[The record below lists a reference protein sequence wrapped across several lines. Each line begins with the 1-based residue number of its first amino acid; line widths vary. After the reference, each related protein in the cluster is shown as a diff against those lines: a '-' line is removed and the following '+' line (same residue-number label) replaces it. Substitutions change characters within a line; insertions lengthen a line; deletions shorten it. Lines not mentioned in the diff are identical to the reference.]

1 MLFSSPIFLF
11 SFLPITLFVYY
22 IFLLKTK
29 RVKNYFL
36 LLMSLIFYAWG
47 EPKFIVMLI
56 VSIVINWLFGIL
68 IDKNRENKKK
78 SRLIIA
84 SMLLANLS
92 ILIVFKYLGFLVTNI
107 NVIFKDR
114 FLEPMQHFK
123 CLFYFFYDTFCGK

>member
-92 ILIVFKYLGFLVTNI
+92 ILIVFKYL
-107 NVIFKDR
+107 
-114 FLEPMQHFK
+114 
-123 CLFYFFYDTFCGK
+123 